1 MKNILVPT
9 DFSPYSAS
17 AFNYALQIAH
27 RGNALLTILHD
38 YHVPV
43 INRLNYTSNIHTL
56 LEAIEPIASDSF
68 IEQIKA
74 NHSAETL
81 ENIRF
86 NYIYDANL
94 TIDTIIELTEKQRF
108 DYLVVASKKRN
119 ALRRLFF
126 SSSLAAIINQ
136 VQHCA
141 VLAVPENAAY
151 HSISHI
157 ACATKL
163 KLQTPA
169 FEQMKAIHLMFQ
181 EPIHFVHVVSESE
194 KSDNKAKKQAFRQKV
209 GETFKKSKF
218 YLHEIVH
225 SDMDDA
231 LFEYIAAKKVNL
243 LCLAAHPE
251 KALLAR
257 LFSSNIIETLTTDA
271 DIPIM
276 IFPINA
282 I

>member
-9 DFSPYSAS
+9 DFSPYTAN
-17 AFNYALQIAH
+17 AFNYALQMAH
-27 RGNALLTILHD
+27 QSNALLTILHD

-43 INRLNYTSNIHTL
+43 INQFNHIANIHIL

-68 IEQIKA
+68 IEQVKA
-74 NHSAETL
+74 AHSDETL

-94 TIDTIIELTEKQRF
+94 TIDTIIELTKKERF

-136 VQHCA
+136 VAHCA
-141 VLAVPENAAY
+141 VLAIPENAVY
-151 HSISHI
+151 QKIKFV

-169 FEQMKAIHLMFQ
+169 FEQMKVLQEMFHT
-181 EPIHFVHVVSESE
+181 PIHFVHIASDSE

-209 GETFKKSKF
+209 GEMLKKNKF
-218 YLHEIVH
+218 YLTEIRH
-225 SDMDDA
+225 NDMEDA
-231 LFEYIAAKKVNL
+231 LFEYIEKQKVDL

-257 LFSSNIIETLTTDA
+257 LFSSNIIETLTADA
-271 DIPIM
+271 TIPIM
-276 IFPINA
+276 IFPIN
-282 I
+282 

>member
-9 DFSPYSAS
+9 DFSPYTAN
-17 AFNYALQIAH
+17 AFNYALQMAH
-27 RGNALLTILHD
+27 QSNALLTILHD

-43 INRLNYTSNIHTL
+43 INQFNHIANIHAL

-74 NHSAETL
+74 AHSDEML

-94 TIDTIIELTEKQRF
+94 TIDTIIELTKKEYF
-108 DYLVVASKKRN
+108 DCLVVASKKRN

-136 VQHCA
+136 VHHCA
-141 VLAVPENAAY
+141 ILAIPENANY
-151 HSISHI
+151 QNIKHI

-163 KLQTPA
+163 KLQTPT
-169 FEQMKAIHLMFQ
+169 FEQMKTLYHMFQ
-181 EPIHFVHVVSESE
+181 TPIHFVHVVSDSE
-194 KSDNKAKKQAFRQKV
+194 KSDNKAKKQAFKQKV
-209 GETFKKSKF
+209 GETFQKNKF
-218 YLHEIVH
+218 FLHEITH
-225 SDMDDA
+225 NDMEDA
-231 LFEYIAAKKVNL
+231 LFEYIETQKVDL
-243 LCLAAHPE
+243 LCLASHPK

-257 LFSSNIIETLTTDA
+257 LFSSNIIETLTADA

-276 IFPINA
+276 IFPIN
-282 I
+282 